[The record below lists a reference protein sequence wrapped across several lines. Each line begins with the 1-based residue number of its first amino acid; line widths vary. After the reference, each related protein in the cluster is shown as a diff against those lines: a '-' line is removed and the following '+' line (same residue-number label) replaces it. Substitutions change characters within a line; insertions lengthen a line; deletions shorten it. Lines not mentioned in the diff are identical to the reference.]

1 MAANR
6 PDDLNP
12 EAWFEAVVRID
23 QAHATN
29 AAFRASVQPR
39 LAVPEVISTELLP
52 PPWEIAEEPLA
63 TPRPEPQF
71 PEVLNIKGMS
81 ADNIRELQERL
92 FKTREEF
99 HAVPTNTK
107 KVPTSKLPAIP
118 PTPPTNQFQGLLVE
132 EVPENTSASP
142 AITEATR
149 KKPPKRPQWEKR
161 LPKQPRIGATEIGP
175 SSLYLRV
182 EVESTD
188 TQRKYGVR
196 ALVDSGATGLFI
208 DREYSM

>member
-63 TPRPEPQF
+63 TPRPEPHF

-81 ADNIRELQERL
+81 ADDIREFLLPTDFRDYL
-92 FKTREEF
+92 LKKSLKTLPHHPQLRKPL
-99 HAVPTNTK
+99 AKNRQNGCSGRNT
-107 KVPTSKLPAIP
+107 
-118 PTPPTNQFQGLLVE
+118 FQSN
-132 EVPENTSASP
+132 PE
-142 AITEATR
+142 
-149 KKPPKRPQWEKR
+149 
-161 LPKQPRIGATEIGP
+161 LG
-175 SSLYLRV
+175 
-182 EVESTD
+182 
-188 TQRKYGVR
+188 QRK
-196 ALVDSGATGLFI
+196 
-208 DREYSM
+208 